1 MADQHCEQ
9 EYAVIEDSLV
19 TVSAEIPRVV
29 KDLAATCGR
38 EDCYDHVG
46 PVAIPSHQAV
56 VDIVNQARR
65 ILFPGYFTPQKI
77 DPVALE
83 YYLGQ
88 EMTDLYSA
96 LARQIVLAISHD
108 CQRLGQTC
116 TKCAGRGREAALGFV
131 RRLPELRRILAMDVD
146 AALDGD
152 PAAASADEVVFSYP
166 GLYAVIVHRLARV
179 LYDLDVPL
187 LPRIMSEHAHG
198 KTGIDIHPGARIGE
212 RFFIDHG
219 TGVVV
224 GQTTDIGDRVR
235 LYQGVTLGALSVP
248 PDKVEQLRR
257 QKRHP
262 TIEDDVIIY
271 SGATIL
277 GGNTVIG
284 ARSIIGG
291 NVWLTESVPPD
302 TTVLLKSPELDYRGN
317 NSAAS
322 KRRQGG

>member
-1 MADQHCEQ
+1 MVDQQCEQ
-9 EYAVIEDSLV
+9 DYAVIEDSLLQ
-19 TVSAEIPRVV
+19 VSADMTKVV
-29 KDLAATCGR
+29 KDMVATCGR

-56 VDIVNQARR
+56 VDIVHQARR
-65 ILFPGYFTPQKI
+65 ILFPGYFTPRKI
-77 DPVALE
+77 DPMGLE

-88 EMTDLYSA
+88 EMTDLYA
-96 LARQIVLAISHD
+96 NLARQVVLAVSHD

-116 TKCAGRGREAALGFV
+116 TKCAERGRDAAFEFV
-131 RRLPELRRILAMDVD
+131 KRLPGLRRILAMDVG
-146 AALDGD
+146 AALQGD

-166 GLYAVIVHRLARV
+166 GLYAVTVHRLARV
-179 LYDLDVPL
+179 LYDLGVPL
-187 LPRIMSEHAHG
+187 LPRIMSEHAHN
-198 KTGIDIHPGARIGE
+198 KTGIDIHPGALIGR

-219 TGVVV
+219 TGVVI
-224 GQTTDIGDRVR
+224 GQTTIIGDRVR

-248 PDKVEQLRR
+248 PDEVEQLRH

-277 GGNTVIG
+277 GGDTVIG
-284 ARSIIGG
+284 ARSVIGG

-317 NSAAS
+317 SSAAP
-322 KRRQGG
+322 KHRKGG